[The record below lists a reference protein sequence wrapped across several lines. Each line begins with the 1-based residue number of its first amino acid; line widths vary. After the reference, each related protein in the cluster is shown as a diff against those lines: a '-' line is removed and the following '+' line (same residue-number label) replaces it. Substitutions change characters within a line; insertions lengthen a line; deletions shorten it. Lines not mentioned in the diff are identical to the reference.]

1 MAVRSITSDPKPSS
15 KIPGWFYAYFN
26 KATASGGECACV
38 FPSTLKDVVKRGF
51 TFDDAIL
58 RYDESLRA
66 SVLELDFGQPEVHGE
81 PQLPPDPELGWA
93 DPDGLPPEPPSL
105 PSPAQPAQR
114 FPAPAG
120 TRPPATRRREAAQAA
135 IEGSQLPA
143 AFLKINVQVA
153 RSFLLQYA
161 LISPVVGEAR
171 RADVAQKLCAISS
184 IPYFR
189 QAGVELTDDDVK
201 SINAL

>member
-1 MAVRSITSDPKPSS
+1 MAVRSITSDPKPST

-38 FPSTLKDVVKRGF
+38 FPPAIKDIVKRGF
-51 TFDDAIL
+51 TFDDGIL

-66 SVLELDFGQPEVHGE
+66 SVLELDFSEPSTDGE
-81 PQLPPDPELGWA
+81 PQLPPDPDLGWA
-93 DPDGLPPEPPSL
+93 DPDGLPPEPAPISG
-105 PSPAQPAQR
+105 PPQPAQP
-114 FPAPAG
+114 FPAAAG
-120 TRPPATRRREAAQAA
+120 TRPAATRRREAAQAA

-161 LISPVVGEAR
+161 LISPTVGEAR

-189 QAGVELTDDDVK
+189 QAGVELTEEDVK
-201 SINAL
+201 SINSL